1 VPEPSDD
8 TPRSADVVVAGGGV
22 MGTST
27 AYHLAKRG
35 VSDVV
40 LLEREPFLGAMSTG
54 QCAGGIRHQFST
66 EINVRL
72 SIESIRMLERFPE
85 EPGQDIGLRFCGYLF
100 LLTRSEDL
108 EPFRRGVEL
117 QHRLGVETRWLE
129 PDQIA
134 ERVPLIDLGGVLA
147 GTIHDRDGLC
157 DPSSVV
163 QGYAAGAR
171 RLGVRILTETEV
183 TGIRLEGGRIA
194 AVETNRETIATPALV
209 NACGAWAPALG
220 EMAGIRIPIDPI
232 RRQIAVTAP
241 IDAIPED
248 FPFTVFFPDSLY
260 FHREGQGILTGR
272 SNHDETPGFKMDVD
286 AAWEE
291 THLSEA
297 IRRMPVLADAGLMS
311 RWAGL
316 YEVTPDAQP
325 ILGRIREVD
334 GLYVMAGFSGHGFM
348 HGPAAGLLMAEEIVD
363 GKAHTID
370 IEPFRFDRFARGDL
384 APERNVI

>member
-1 VPEPSDD
+1 VPDPSDD
-8 TPRSADVVVAGGGV
+8 IPRTADVVIAGGGV

-35 VSDVV
+35 TDVV

-72 SIESIRMLERFPE
+72 SIESIAMLERFPE

-100 LLTRSEDL
+100 LLTRGEDL
-108 EPFRRGVEL
+108 APFRRGVEL
-117 QHRLGVETRWLE
+117 QRSLGVETRWLE
-129 PDQIA
+129 PEQIA
-134 ERVPLIDLGGVLA
+134 ERVPLVDLEGVVA
-147 GTIHDRDGLC
+147 GTIHDQDGLC

-171 RLGVRILTETEV
+171 RLGARLLTETEV
-183 TGIRLEGGRIA
+183 TGVRTDGDGIT
-194 AVETNRETIATPALV
+194 AVETSRGVIGTRELV
-209 NACGAWAPALG
+209 NACGAWAPGLG
-220 EMAGIRIPIDPI
+220 AMAGVQIPIEPI
-232 RRQIAVTAP
+232 RRQIVVTAP
-241 IDAIPED
+241 MEGIPED

-272 SNHDETPGFKMDVD
+272 SNHDETPGFKMEVD
-286 AAWEE
+286 PAWEE
-291 THLSEA
+291 IHLAEA
-297 IRRMPVLADAGLMS
+297 VRRMPLLGDAGLMS

-325 ILGRIREVD
+325 ILGRIREVR
-334 GLYVMAGFSGHGFM
+334 GLSVMAGFSGHGFM
-348 HGPAAGLLMAEEIVD
+348 HGPAAGLLMAEEIAD

-370 IEPFRFDRFARGDL
+370 IEPFRFDRFAEGAL

>member
-1 VPEPSDD
+1 
-8 TPRSADVVVAGGGV
+8 VVIAGGGV
-22 MGTST
+22 MGAST
-27 AYHLAKRG
+27 AYHLAQRG
-35 VSDVV
+35 AGEVV
-40 LLEREPFLGAMSTG
+40 LVEREPFLGTMSTG

-66 EINVRL
+66 EINIRL

-100 LLTRSEDL
+100 MLTRPEDV

-129 PDQIA
+129 PEQIA
-134 ERVPLIDLGGVLA
+134 ERVPLIDLDGVLA

-183 TGIRLEGGRIA
+183 TGIRVEGGRVT
-194 AVETNRETIATPALV
+194 AVETNRGTIATSALV

-220 EMAGIRIPIDPI
+220 EMAGVRIPIDPI

-241 IDAIPED
+241 IDGLPEE

-260 FHREGQGILTGR
+260 FHREGRGILTGR
-272 SNHDETPGFKMDVD
+272 SNHDETPGFKMEVD
-286 AAWEE
+286 PVWEE
-291 THLSEA
+291 AHLAEA
-297 IRRMPVLADAGLMS
+297 VRRMPILGEAGLMS

-325 ILGRIREVD
+325 ILGGIRDVD

-370 IEPFRFDRFARGDL
+370 IQPFRFDRFAEGDL